1 MRREHL
7 YLHDIRE
14 ACDMIQTFLDGMD
27 AVAFLASELHK
38 AATLQKLTVIG
49 EAAAHLSHAFREA
62 HPQVEWRD
70 IIAFRNI
77 AIHAYFAV
85 QWDIV
90 WATATDDVPVLR
102 RQVLEILQ
110 RENLEQPES

>member
-7 YLHDIRE
+7 YLQDIRE
-14 ACDMIQTFLDGMD
+14 ACDMIQGFVAGLD
-27 AVAFLASELHK
+27 ASAFLASELHK
-38 AATLQKLTVIG
+38 AAILQKLTVIG
-49 EAAAHLSHAFREA
+49 EAAARLSHAFREA
-62 HPQVEWRD
+62 HLQIEWRD

-77 AIHAYFAV
+77 AVHAYFAV

-110 RENLEQPES
+110 TENL